1 MDHQRRAGAA
11 GLLCL
16 LAAGPWRLA
25 LAVRD
30 ASAHLGLEALE
41 ESTTPPLD
49 SSTESAYSFVAE
61 FDMKIPRTHNKSKDT
76 TTPTTTEEVEVAA
89 YEDEDVD
96 TDTILKNVSNS
107 EDHLAEAETSSST
120 SGPTSPAEAEPDE
133 DTDTTS
139 KTVSNAEAVPS
150 GYTMHAGMA
159 SGVGNK
165 ISDMEDTTVQQCANA
180 CDQLPNCAG
189 FTMLDSNKCNLK
201 SAVTLTT
208 VSGKDTYVKE
218 GQTSST
224 TSSPTSSP
232 TSSTKVEPG
241 HEDEDAADRGSA
253 GSEDP
258 DATLGHWISDAIS
271 DATDSTTSKAV
282 DDNGQPLPSASP
294 ASESTTPETE
304 ETETEAADL
313 PLDKEEPSGET
324 PASGALDVPEAEAGD
339 PQLVDC
345 NVGAEGTPA
354 EVLGKL
360 RDCTH
365 ALDKFARTVKDQHGR
380 SRGANQRY
388 VETLGQVAERLQ
400 GIRDMTEL
408 DAAFSSDQGKAL
420 KVLMAEADKVQANVE
435 SMTPAAAAA
444 AA

>member
-107 EDHLAEAETSSST
+107 EEQLAEAETSSST
-120 SGPTSPAEAEPDE
+120 SAPTSPAEVEPDE

-139 KTVSNAEAVPS
+139 KTVSNAE
-150 GYTMHAGMA
+150 
-159 SGVGNK
+159 
-165 ISDMEDTTVQQCANA
+165 
-180 CDQLPNCAG
+180 DQLA
-189 FTMLDSNKCNLK
+189 
-201 SAVTLTT
+201 
-208 VSGKDTYVKE
+208 E

-304 ETETEAADL
+304 ATETEAADL

-435 SMTPAAAAA
+435 SMTPAASAAA
-444 AA
+444 A

>member
-1 MDHQRRAGAA
+1 LGTLRHGAHISLKKKEAIMDHRRRLGAA

-16 LAAGPWRLA
+16 LAAGPWRPA

-30 ASAHLGLEALE
+30 SSAHLGLEVLE
-41 ESTTPPLD
+41 KSTTPPLD
-49 SSTESAYSFVAE
+49 SSTESAISFVAE

-76 TTPTTTEEVEVAA
+76 TTPTTTEEVEVSA
-89 YEDEDVD
+89 YEDEDAD
-96 TDTILKNVSNS
+96 TDTI
-107 EDHLAEAETSSST
+107 
-120 SGPTSPAEAEPDE
+120 
-133 DTDTTS
+133 S
-139 KTVSNAEAVPS
+139 KTVSNAEDQMAEVEPAEDTDTISKTVSNAEDQLAEAVPS

-159 SGVGNK
+159 SGAGNK
-165 ISDMEDTTVQQCANA
+165 ISDMEDTTVQQCADA

-189 FTMLDSNKCNLK
+189 FTMLDSSKCNLK
-201 SAVTLTT
+201 SAVTLTS

-218 GQTSST
+218 GQA
-224 TSSPTSSP
+224 
-232 TSSTKVEPG
+232 PG
-241 HEDEDAADRGSA
+241 LEDEDAADRGPA

-258 DATLGHWISDAIS
+258 DAISEAIS
-271 DATDSTTSKAV
+271 DATSKAV
-282 DDNGQPLPSASP
+282 DDNGRPLPSAVP

-304 ETETEAADL
+304 ATETEAAEL
-313 PLDKEEPSGET
+313 PPDKEEPSGET

-345 NVGAEGTPA
+345 DVGAEGTPA

-380 SRGANQRY
+380 SRSANQRY
-388 VETLGQVAERLQ
+388 VETLGQVTERLQ

-408 DAAFSSDQGKAL
+408 DAAFSSDQGRAL

-444 AA
+444 AP